1 MKEEIPFNMPE
12 PRGVP
17 IEMTLFCDADH
28 AGNAVTRRSH
38 TGLLMFLNNAP
49 VNSFSKAQATVKTFT
64 FGSKGV
70 VMRLKVN
77 MIQALRHK
85 LRMMGVEIDG
95 SCEVHCD
102 NKGLVNTVSA
112 PESTSKKKH
121 NAINWHR
128 IREACAMNMIRVGE
142 EDTKTD
148 LADLLTKCLS
158 LDARRALLHN
168 ILWW

>member
-1 MKEEIPFNMPE
+1 
-12 PRGVP
+12 
-17 IEMTLFCDADH
+17 MTLFCDADH

-38 TGLLMFLNNAP
+38 AGLLMFLDNAP
-49 VNSFSKAQATVKTFT
+49 INSFSKAQATVKTFT

-70 VMRLKVN
+70 VMRLRVN

-85 LRMMGVEIDG
+85 LRMMGIEIDG

-102 NKGLVNTVSA
+102 NKGLVDTVSV

-128 IREACAMNMIRVGE
+128 TREACAMNVIRVDKE
-142 EDTKTD
+142 NTKTD

-158 LDARRALLHN
+158 LDTRRALLCDT
-168 ILWW
+168 L